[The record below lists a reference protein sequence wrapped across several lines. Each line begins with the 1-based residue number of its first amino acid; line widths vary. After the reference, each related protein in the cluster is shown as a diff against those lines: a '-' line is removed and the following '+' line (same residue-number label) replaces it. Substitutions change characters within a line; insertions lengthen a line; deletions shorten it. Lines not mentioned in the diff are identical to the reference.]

1 MSAPLS
7 AVAVAEAS
15 VPVVVQQHL
24 DNADVLRSVR
34 SVLVRAPHVG
44 LDRLHRLDERLAA
57 SLDGLAVAGDLGRRM
72 RLAALETPGR
82 GTVFAAT
89 VDAIETRDP
98 ALLERLLS
106 LAQALPDTLTGLVSA
121 FGWVPAASLRGIT
134 QALLGSPHAFR
145 RDVGLAACAM
155 HHADPGDALDA
166 AITDPAQAAQ
176 AMRVAGKLGRVDL
189 LGECLRGLSH
199 QANQDGSMRFAS
211 ARSALLL
218 GDRHASV
225 RVLAGLAIEA
235 GPCQSAAAT
244 LVLKA
249 LDGMQTDA
257 LLREL
262 ARDAG
267 SVRMLVRGMGAAG
280 DPRHVPWLIDRMDD
294 PALARLAG
302 ESFSAIT
309 GLDLAAADL
318 ELKPPTGPLSGP
330 GSDPRDDPHCD
341 EVAMD
346 EDDALP
352 WPDTAKINDWWQA
365 NASRFPAGGHFFG
378 GEPASPGQCLAVL
391 KSAGQRQRIA
401 AAEYL
406 SLMSPGT
413 PLFNTAAPA
422 WRQQWLLSQMEA

>member
-1 MSAPLS
+1 MSVLMS
-7 AVAVAEAS
+7 AVAEAS

-44 LDRLHRLDERLAA
+44 LDRLRRLDDRLAA
-57 SLDGLAVAGDLGRRM
+57 SLDGLSIAGDLGRRM
-72 RLAALETPGR
+72 CLSALETPGR

-89 VDAIETRDP
+89 VGAIETRDP

-106 LAQALPDTLTGLVSA
+106 LAQALPDTLAGLVSA

-134 QALLGSPHAFR
+134 RALLESQHAFR
-145 RDVGLAACAM
+145 RDIGLAACAM
-155 HHADPGDALDA
+155 HHAEPGEALDA
-166 AITDPAQAAQ
+166 AIADPAQAAQ
-176 AMRVAGKLGRVDL
+176 AMLTAGKLGRVDL
-189 LGECLRGLSH
+189 LGECLHGLSH
-199 QANQDGSMRFAS
+199 QDARLRFVS
-211 ARSALLL
+211 ARSSLLL
-218 GDRHASV
+218 GDRQASV
-225 RVLAGLAIEA
+225 RTLAGLALEV
-235 GPCQSAAAT
+235 GPYQAAAAT
-244 LVLKA
+244 LVLKV
-249 LDGMQTDA
+249 LDGTQADA
-257 LLREL
+257 LLRGL
-262 ARDAG
+262 ARNVD
-267 SVRMLVRGMGAAG
+267 SVRMLTRGMGVAG

-302 ESFSAIT
+302 ESFSMIT

-318 ELKPPTGPLSGP
+318 ELKPPQDLAFG
-330 GSDPRDDPHCD
+330 PRDDPHD
-341 EVAMD
+341 DDVAMD

-352 WPDTAKINDWWQA
+352 WPDTAKIGDWWQA
-365 NASRFPAGGHFFG
+365 NAPRFPAGGNFFG
-378 GEPASPGQCLAVL
+378 GGPVSPGRCLAVL

-422 WRQQWLLSQMEA
+422 RRQQWLLSQMEA